1 MNNMPLV
8 NGWDTIKDC
17 FKLWFGKSR
26 TLIVKAELKKN
37 ILSVQ
42 KHVLL
47 RQFTAYKHYCN
58 DSVSKRNLHSVYRN
72 R

>member
-26 TLIVKAELKKN
+26 TLIVKAELKK
-37 ILSVQ
+37 ITFY
-42 KHVLL
+42 
-47 RQFTAYKHYCN
+47 QFKTCFVASIHCLHYCN
-58 DSVSKRNLHSVYRN
+58 DSVSKRNLYSVYRN
-72 R
+72 C